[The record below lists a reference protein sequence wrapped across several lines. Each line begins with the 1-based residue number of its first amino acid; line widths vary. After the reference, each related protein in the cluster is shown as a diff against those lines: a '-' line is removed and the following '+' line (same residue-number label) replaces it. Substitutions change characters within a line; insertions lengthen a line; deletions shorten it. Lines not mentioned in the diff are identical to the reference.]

1 MTKTKV
7 EVHKNK
13 CPPRLAGGLTS
24 KYRALSTA
32 QPTVLSRLAPRSGAH
47 TPHRVTGDS
56 VTLSTRTMAFALH
69 STAALA
75 PARRVAPR
83 RGRTV
88 APRASA
94 RPEAD
99 VAETPIALARAMRK
113 ARDAAV
119 ALAASAAVLSCA
131 GPAAARLEGVNNP
144 QMLPPG
150 PPVEVLDV
158 AGYLT
163 KGEVSRSRARFELEK
178 DTGIKLRV
186 LAQAYPTPRVGGERL
201 LERRRRHRG
210 VRRGSRAGEHPE
222 LLRRRERR
230 PGGSAVVL
238 DSAGVQVRT
247 KFYWQEN
254 GEEAS
259 ISNAVSAIDSCFR
272 EDSGRNKCAKIQ
284 SEFGEEPS
292 SGSSGR
298 RSSDN
303 DECDY
308 FH

>member
-1 MTKTKV
+1 M
-7 EVHKNK
+7 
-13 CPPRLAGGLTS
+13 
-24 KYRALSTA
+24 
-32 QPTVLSRLAPRSGAH
+32 
-47 TPHRVTGDS
+47 
-56 VTLSTRTMAFALH
+56 
-69 STAALA
+69 
-75 PARRVAPR
+75 
-83 RGRTV
+83 
-88 APRASA
+88 
-94 RPEAD
+94 
-99 VAETPIALARAMRK
+99 AETPIALARAMRK

-163 KGEVSRSRARFELEK
+163 KGEVSRLTSEVRNLEK

-186 LAQAYPTPRVGGERL
+186 LAQAYPNTPGLAVKDYWNVDDDTVVFVADPGLGNILNFSVGANVDLEVPPSFWTRL
-201 LERRRRHRG
+201 ASKYG
-210 VRRGSRAGEHPE
+210 
-222 LLRRRERR
+222 
-230 PGGSAVVL
+230 
-238 DSAGVQVRT
+238 T

-292 SGSSGR
+292 SGKFGKT
-298 RSSDN
+298 
-303 DECDY
+303 
-308 FH
+308 FFGQ

>member
-1 MTKTKV
+1 M
-7 EVHKNK
+7 
-13 CPPRLAGGLTS
+13 
-24 KYRALSTA
+24 
-32 QPTVLSRLAPRSGAH
+32 
-47 TPHRVTGDS
+47 
-56 VTLSTRTMAFALH
+56 TLSTRTMPFTLT

-75 PARRVAPR
+75 PARRVELR

-94 RPEAD
+94 RPDAD
-99 VAETPIALARAMRK
+99 VATRT
-113 ARDAAV
+113 ARDGAV
-119 ALAASAAVLSCA
+119 ALAASAAVLFSA
-131 GPAAARLEGVNNP
+131 APAHARLEGVNNP

-150 PPVEVLDV
+150 PAVEVLDV

-163 KGEVSRSRARFELEK
+163 KGEVSRLTSEVRNLEK

-186 LAQAYPTPRVGGERL
+186 LAQAYPNTPGLAVKDYWKVDDDTVVFVADPGLGNILNFSVGANVDLEVPPSFWTRL
-201 LERRRRHRG
+201 ASKYG
-210 VRRGSRAGEHPE
+210 
-222 LLRRRERR
+222 
-230 PGGSAVVL
+230 
-238 DSAGVQVRT
+238 T

-292 SGSSGR
+292 SGKFGKA
-298 RSSDN
+298 
-303 DECDY
+303 
-308 FH
+308 FFGQ

>member
-1 MTKTKV
+1 M
-7 EVHKNK
+7 
-13 CPPRLAGGLTS
+13 
-24 KYRALSTA
+24 STA

-56 VTLSTRTMAFALH
+56 VTLSTHTMAFALH

-88 APRASA
+88 ASRASA

-163 KGEVSRSRARFELEK
+163 KGEVSRLTSEVRNLEK

-186 LAQAYPTPRVGGERL
+186 LAQAYPNTPGLAVKDYWNVDDDTVVFVADPGLGNILNFSVGANVDLEVPPSFWTRL
-201 LERRRRHRG
+201 ASKYG
-210 VRRGSRAGEHPE
+210 
-222 LLRRRERR
+222 
-230 PGGSAVVL
+230 
-238 DSAGVQVRT
+238 T

-292 SGSSGR
+292 SGKFGKT
-298 RSSDN
+298 
-303 DECDY
+303 
-308 FH
+308 FFGQ

>member
-1 MTKTKV
+1 M
-7 EVHKNK
+7 
-13 CPPRLAGGLTS
+13 
-24 KYRALSTA
+24 
-32 QPTVLSRLAPRSGAH
+32 
-47 TPHRVTGDS
+47 
-56 VTLSTRTMAFALH
+56 TLSTRTMPFTLT

-75 PARRVAPR
+75 PARRVELR

-94 RPEAD
+94 RPDAD
-99 VAETPIALARAMRK
+99 VATRT

-119 ALAASAAVLSCA
+119 ALAASAAVLFSA
-131 GPAAARLEGVNNP
+131 APAHARLEGVNNP

-150 PPVEVLDV
+150 PAVEVLDV

-163 KGEVSRSRARFELEK
+163 KGEVSRLTSEVRNLEK

-186 LAQAYPTPRVGGERL
+186 LAQAYPNTPGLAVKDYWKVDDDTVVFVADPGLGNILNFSVGANVDLEVPPSFWTRL
-201 LERRRRHRG
+201 ASKYG
-210 VRRGSRAGEHPE
+210 
-222 LLRRRERR
+222 
-230 PGGSAVVL
+230 
-238 DSAGVQVRT
+238 T

-259 ISNAVSAIDSCFR
+259 ISNAVSEIDSCFR

-292 SGSSGR
+292 SGKFGKA
-298 RSSDN
+298 
-303 DECDY
+303 
-308 FH
+308 FFGQ

>member
-1 MTKTKV
+1 M
-7 EVHKNK
+7 
-13 CPPRLAGGLTS
+13 
-24 KYRALSTA
+24 
-32 QPTVLSRLAPRSGAH
+32 
-47 TPHRVTGDS
+47 
-56 VTLSTRTMAFALH
+56 TLSTRTMPFTLT

-75 PARRVAPR
+75 PARRVELR

-94 RPEAD
+94 RPDAD
-99 VAETPIALARAMRK
+99 VATRT

-119 ALAASAAVLSCA
+119 ALAASAAVLFSA
-131 GPAAARLEGVNNP
+131 APAHARLEGVNNP

-150 PPVEVLDV
+150 PAVEVLDV

-163 KGEVSRSRARFELEK
+163 KGEVSRLTSEVRNLEK

-186 LAQAYPTPRVGGERL
+186 LAQAYPNTPGLAVKDYWKVDDDTVVFVADPGLGNILNFSVGANVDLEVPPSFWTRL
-201 LERRRRHRG
+201 ASKYG
-210 VRRGSRAGEHPE
+210 
-222 LLRRRERR
+222 
-230 PGGSAVVL
+230 
-238 DSAGVQVRT
+238 T

-292 SGSSGR
+292 SGKFGKA
-298 RSSDN
+298 
-303 DECDY
+303 
-308 FH
+308 FFGQ

>member
-1 MTKTKV
+1 
-7 EVHKNK
+7 
-13 CPPRLAGGLTS
+13 
-24 KYRALSTA
+24 
-32 QPTVLSRLAPRSGAH
+32 
-47 TPHRVTGDS
+47 
-56 VTLSTRTMAFALH
+56 MAFALT
-69 STAALA
+69 STTALA

-83 RGRTV
+83 RSRTV

-94 RPEAD
+94 RPDAD
-99 VAETPIALARAMRK
+99 VAETPNALARALRT
-113 ARDAAV
+113 ARDASV
-119 ALAASAAVLSCA
+119 ALAASAAVLSCAA

-150 PPVEVLDV
+150 PAVEVLDV

-163 KGEVSRSRARFELEK
+163 KGEVSRLTTEVRNLEK

-186 LAQAYPTPRVGGERL
+186 LAQAYPNTPGLAVKDYWNVDDDTVVFVADPGLGNILNFSVGANVDLEVPPSFWTRL
-201 LERRRRHRG
+201 ASKYG
-210 VRRGSRAGEHPE
+210 
-222 LLRRRERR
+222 
-230 PGGSAVVL
+230 
-238 DSAGVQVRT
+238 T

-292 SGSSGR
+292 SGKFGKA
-298 RSSDN
+298 
-303 DECDY
+303 
-308 FH
+308 FFGQ